1 MPNVPRGLPQ
11 QAGSSPMS
19 SVAETVEGV
28 WKNGKSNSAEL
39 AVSMR
44 DLEDRRYALL
54 LRGVK
59 MGLDHIG
66 IDDVFISTPQVKEG
80 RLVFTVSRDPC

>member
-1 MPNVPRGLPQ
+1 MPSVPRGLRQ
-11 QAGSSPMS
+11 QAGSRPMS

-28 WKNGKSNSAEL
+28 WKNGKADSAEL
-39 AVSMR
+39 AVSMI
-44 DLEDRRYALL
+44 DLEDRRYGLI

-59 MGLDHIG
+59 MGLAHIG

-80 RLVFTVSRDPC
+80 RLVFTVSKHPC